1 MPKNKPT
8 RQTRNVSVVHPL
20 SAGIDIGSRF
30 HVVAVPPDLD
40 DEPTRSFS
48 SFTGK
53 LEALVQW
60 LIALG
65 ITTVAMESTGVYWIP
80 LYELLIAAGIEVYLV
95 NARHAKNVP
104 GRKSDVSDAQW
115 LQQLHSYGLLQASFL
130 PDRDI
135 GKLRSYTRLREQ
147 LTRLRARSQQHIQKA
162 LMQMNVQL
170 HHVVTDVMGLT
181 GRHIISAILVGVRD
195 PKELAKLRDG
205 RCKNSSEIIE
215 QALHGNY
222 EEDHLFE
229 LEMAFSL
236 YNNYS
241 EKILL
246 TEGEI
251 EAALKKLSAQSLG
264 SGDGFT
270 NSSGSSA
277 KTKVHRNRRP
287 TLSFDVQPLFTAITG
302 RDVLQI
308 PGLGDGAMLTILS
321 ECGTDMRRWK
331 TAKHFTSWLGLA
343 PQNKVTG
350 GRLKS
355 SSTRGGAGRAANA
368 FFLGAMRLSRMDT
381 ALGSFKRRLA
391 GRAGKGKA
399 LVATARKLAVL
410 FYKMMSEPFT
420 WNQQGSEAY
429 EQQMRERQ
437 VKRLIKK
444 AEGLGLTVVPSE
456 GAGEINAEAALA

>member
-1 MPKNKPT
+1 MPKHKPN
-8 RQTRNVSVVHPL
+8 RQPRSVSVVHPL

-48 SFTGK
+48 SFTGE

-65 ITTVAMESTGVYWIP
+65 ITTIAMESTGVYWIP
-80 LYELLIAAGIEVYLV
+80 LYEMLIAADIEVYLV

-115 LQQLHSYGLLQASFL
+115 LQQLHSFGLLQASFL

-135 GKLRSYTRLREQ
+135 GQLRSYTRLREQ
-147 LTRLRARSQQHIQKA
+147 ITRLRARAQQHIQKA

-170 HHVVTDVMGLT
+170 HHVVTDVMGQT
-181 GRHIISAILVGVRD
+181 GRNIISAILVGERD

-205 RCKNSSEIIE
+205 RCKNSADVIE

-229 LEMAFSL
+229 LQMAFDL

-246 TEGEI
+246 TEGKI
-251 EAALKKLSAQSLG
+251 ESALNKLSTQSLG

-270 NSSGSSA
+270 DREA
-277 KTKVHRNRRP
+277 LHKTKRPRNRRP

-302 RDVLQI
+302 RDLLQI
-308 PGLGDGAMLTILS
+308 PGLGDGAILTILS

-331 TAKHFTSWLGLA
+331 SAKHFTSWLGLA

-420 WNQQGSEAY
+420 WNQQGDEAY
-429 EQQMRERQ
+429 EQQMKERQ
-437 VKRLIKK
+437 VKRLINK
-444 AEGLGLTVVPSE
+444 AQGLGLKLVPADSV
-456 GAGEINAEAALA
+456 GEINMEAALA